1 MTCSPQLYVCLLD
14 TIAGLFSRQSDG
26 AIGAASRCFVQA
38 PFLESSESS
47 SFSHLELLSSRRKIR
62 CDCMRLRL
70 LPRFDRRCF
79 DPNPSYNFD
88 QHQTHS
94 HYGMNAIVTRRLS
107 YLCWTK
113 IVLTALS
120 SIWVQVKQCRNNWRI
135 SASQQ
140 NSVHHK
146 VTWCYNQ
153 NAALPQYYA
162 L

>member
-79 DPNPSYNFD
+79 DPNPKLQFRPTPNTFTLWHECDSDEKTELPLLDENCFNCPFLHLGPSEAVPK
-88 QHQTHS
+88 QLAHLC
-94 HYGMNAIVTRRLS
+94 LS
-107 YLCWTK
+107 AK
-113 IVLTALS
+113 LS
-120 SIWVQVKQCRNNWRI
+120 AR
-135 SASQQ
+135 
-140 NSVHHK
+140 
-146 VTWCYNQ
+146 
-153 NAALPQYYA
+153 
-162 L
+162 